1 MKGLKL
7 SLVIMAAAL
16 VTIGLRGMAY
26 AFHDGGVAYCEG
38 CHTMHNSLGG
48 STMYKSTTKGSVP
61 KGSVGTA
68 NAYLLQGSD
77 QSSTCLMCHAATD
90 AAPSSY
96 HIMTMP
102 VPAAGTA
109 PVEMTPGG
117 DFAYILKNYQWTERS
132 TLNKSDGQTHGHNI
146 IAFDFG
152 FPITGDTRFPS
163 GAPGG
168 NYPTNSLGC
177 QSCHDPHGK
186 YRMDNTGAVV
196 VPSIGKAVP
205 PIDGSGST
213 GTLPTDTT
221 YAVGVYRLLGGVGYL
236 PKSAG
241 SAASFTANPPIAVS
255 PSSYNRKETSTDTR
269 VAYGSGMS
277 EWCANCHGTT
287 FHGQASGSSGSEF
300 KHPSG
305 STAKFT
311 TAIATNY
318 NNYVKSGDLSGNFT
332 TTPGPY
338 TSLVPFEEG
347 ATTITAAL
355 KSHAVTDGSQK
366 IGPDT
371 SSQVMCLSC
380 HRAHATAWDSATRWN
395 VKATFLTES
404 GLYPADGTP
413 EAQGRTQAEWQAA
426 MYDRAAGTYFAT
438 FQRSLCNKCHAKD

>member
-1 MKGLKL
+1 MKAVKL

-16 VTIGLRGMAY
+16 LTIGLGGMVY

-77 QSSTCLMCHAATD
+77 QSSTCLMCHAAQDTV
-90 AAPSSY
+90 PSSY
-96 HIMTMP
+96 HVMTMP
-102 VPAAGTA
+102 VPAVGTA
-109 PVEMTPGG
+109 PSEMTPGG
-117 DFAYILKNYQWTERS
+117 DFAYLLKKYTYGSNT
-132 TLNKSDGQTHGHNI
+132 SDGQTHGHNI

-152 FPITGDTRFPS
+152 LVTGDTRFPK

-177 QSCHDPHGK
+177 NSCHDPHSK
-186 YRMDNTGAVV
+186 YRMDNTGALV
-196 VPSIGKAVP
+196 VPSIGGKAVP
-205 PIDGSGST
+205 PINGSGST
-213 GTLPTDTT
+213 GTLPPDTT

-241 SAASFTANPPIAVS
+241 SANIFTANPPIAVS
-255 PSSYNRKETSTDTR
+255 PPVGGYNRKETSTDTR

-277 EWCANCHGTT
+277 EWCSNCHGTT
-287 FHGQASGSSGSEF
+287 FHGQASGSSGSEL

-311 TAIATNY
+311 ADIVTNY
-318 NNYVKSGDLSGNFT
+318 KNYVKSGDLSGTFT

-347 ATTITAAL
+347 TTDIPTL
-355 KSHAVTDGSQK
+355 KGHAFTDGTQK
-366 IGPDT
+366 GGPDK

-380 HRAHATAWDSATRWN
+380 HRAHASAWDSATRWN
-395 VKATFLTES
+395 VRATYLTLS
-404 GLYPADGTP
+404 GNYPTDGSN
-413 EAQGRTQAEWQAA
+413 EAQGRTQAEWRAA
-426 MYDRAAGTYFAT
+426 MYDRPPTYYAT